1 MRTFTITQDIATD
14 VATHWTLFLD
24 DAYDRAQYIEGLHY
38 PAYELVERTETDA
51 EVRRTIRVTPL
62 LDLPGP
68 VQKLLGKGFGYEESG
83 RFDKAT
89 QIWSSTTTPNML
101 RGRLRSTSTVRCE
114 PAGDVRCTRIIELA
128 VEANV
133 FAIGS
138 LVESSLEKNFRTG
151 WAGVAAYMN
160 KRVAQ

>member
-14 VATHWTLFLD
+14 VATHWKLFLD
-24 DAYDRAQYIEGLHY
+24 DAYDRAQYLEGLRY
-38 PAYELVERTETDA
+38 PAYELVERSDSDT
-51 EVRRTIRVTPL
+51 EVRRTIKVTPL

-68 VQKLLGKGFGYEESG
+68 VQKLLGKGFGYEEAG
-83 RFDKAT
+83 RFDKAM
-89 QIWSSTTTPNML
+89 QVWSSTTTPNML
-101 RGRLRSTSTVRCE
+101 RGRLRSTSKVRCE
-114 PAGDVRCTRIIELA
+114 PAGDARCTRIIELV

-138 LVESSLEKNFRTG
+138 LVESSLENNLRTG

>member
-1 MRTFTITQDIATD
+1 MRRFTITQDIAGD
-14 VATHWTLFLD
+14 VATHWKLFLD
-24 DAYDRAQYIEGLHY
+24 DAYDREQYIQGLRY
-38 PAYELVERTETDA
+38 PAYELVERAESTG
-51 EVRRTIRVTPL
+51 EVRRTIRVMPL

-89 QIWSSTTTPNML
+89 QVWSSTTTPNML
-101 RGRLRSTSTVRCE
+101 RGRLHSTSRVHCE
-114 PAGDVRCTRIIELA
+114 PAGDARCTRIIELA

-133 FAIGS
+133 FAIGG

-160 KRVAQ
+160 KRLAQ